1 MAQSGQQ
8 LQNGPPAQNE
18 QPAQIERHDTKVTQD
33 DAERPIFIV
42 VPGIMGTEL
51 LVRDKHYAWNIEKAA
66 GAKYG
71 WYKAKELS
79 IENKLT
85 VGELLDQGL
94 DYIEVPGYGWFLEHL
109 SIYGDVYYYAYDWRH
124 RVQYHVAPCA
134 KGILALRES
143 NPGRRL
149 ILIGHSMGGL
159 ICRRALSMYDG
170 VEGAITNFVPLGV
183 PVGGSTMAVER
194 AYNGFGWWLPNRR
207 KLTQVLQQ
215 FGSIM
220 DDLWPSYPWLREH
233 GKTVLVDRAPP
244 GKPTRP
250 PPAYELSYSWKQYVS
265 RHHHGVHV
273 KGHNVETA
281 AINLHQLDVEADYR
295 AKTVGYHCDKISTPH
310 TMEERSK
317 STQKV
322 MGRYKLMEDEHK
334 DGDGTV
340 VALASVGIP
349 TKHKVK
355 HQHFVADEIM
365 VKEIVALA
373 QAL

>member
-1 MAQSGQQ
+1 MAQTEQQIPSSQPVQEGQSA
-8 LQNGPPAQNE
+8 P
-18 QPAQIERHDTKVTQD
+18 IERHDTKITQN

-51 LVRDKHYAWNIEKAA
+51 LVREKHYAWNIEKAA

-71 WYKAKELS
+71 WYKAAELS
-79 IENKLT
+79 IDKRLT

-109 SIYGDVYYYAYDWRH
+109 YGHGDVYYYAYDWRH

-143 NPGRRL
+143 NPGRRF

-159 ICRRALSMYDG
+159 ICRRALAMYDG
-170 VEGAITNFVPLGV
+170 VEGAISNFVPLGV

-194 AYNGFGWWLPNRR
+194 AYNGFGWWLPNRH
-207 KLTQVLQQ
+207 KLT
-215 FGSIM
+215 
-220 DDLWPSYPWLREH
+220 
-233 GKTVLVDRAPP
+233 KTGLVARPPP
-244 GKPTRP
+244 GKPKRP
-250 PPAYELSYSWKQYVS
+250 PPAYELSFAWKQYIS

-273 KGHNVETA
+273 KGQNVETA
-281 AINLHQLDVEADYR
+281 TVNLEELATEADFQ
-295 AKTVGYHCDKISTPH
+295 AKTAGYHCDKIQTLH

-322 MGRYKLMEDEHK
+322 FGRYKLLEE
-334 DGDGTV
+334 
-340 VALASVGIP
+340 GIGIA

-355 HQHFVADEIM
+355 HQHFVADEII

-373 QAL
+373 QAN

>member
-1 MAQSGQQ
+1 MAQTD
-8 LQNGPPAQNE
+8 
-18 QPAQIERHDTKVTQD
+18 QPAQDGQSAPIERHDTKITQD

-51 LVRDKHYAWNIEKAA
+51 LAREKHYAWNIEKAA

-71 WYKAKELS
+71 WYRAAELS
-79 IENKLT
+79 IEKPLT

-109 SIYGDVYYYAYDWRH
+109 SGHGDVYYFAYDWRH

-159 ICRRALSMYDG
+159 ICRKALAMYDG
-170 VEGAITNFVPLGV
+170 VEGAISNFVPLGV

-194 AYNGFGWWLPNRR
+194 AYNGFGWWLPNRH
-207 KLTQVLQQ
+207 KLTKVLQQ

-220 DDLWPSYPWLREH
+220 DDLWPTYPWLREH
-233 GKTVLVDRAPP
+233 GKTGLVERPP
-244 GKPTRP
+244 PDKPTRP
-250 PPAYELSYSWKQYVS
+250 PPAYELSFAWKQYVS

-273 KGHNVETA
+273 KGQNVETA
-281 AINLHQLDVEADYR
+281 AVNLHELATEADFR
-295 AKTVGYHCDKISTPH
+295 AKTIGYHCDKIQTPH

-322 MGRYKLMEDEHK
+322 LGRYKLLDDGHK

-340 VALASVGIP
+340 VAHASIGIA

-355 HQHFVADEIM
+355 HQHFVADEIV

-373 QAL
+373 QALS